1 MLGRFSRFIIGD
13 IADTSDVQAFHSAVF
28 IGYFLVIA
36 ICALTFFTFF
46 NIFINHHLPLAA
58 IDFTFA
64 TFSGYILWHLKR
76 YQDIKKAS
84 AMFIGMLFTILAL
97 FFLVSKEESAA
108 FVWIYCFTIAAFLI
122 YGKNIGLLLALV
134 FFGVVF
140 GYYYVMIGSKITEL
154 GFTNLL
160 ASTIVI
166 VLFLR
171 YYESSRS
178 EILAKLQATLGELK
192 DSHAELESKSVTDPL
207 TKVYNRAKAFELLA
221 TAQNNH
227 ERYHTPFSIIFLDI
241 DGFKAINDEFGHDA
255 GDDILVKYARLL
267 SDNARKTDA
276 VFRWGGE
283 EFMVLCPNTD
293 HTKAG
298 RLAENLR
305 TLFSLETL
313 ANQPLPSASYGV
325 AEHRPDEDIASLIK
339 RADMAMYDAKR
350 AGGDRVES

>member
-1 MLGRFSRFIIGD
+1 
-13 IADTSDVQAFHSAVF
+13 
-28 IGYFLVIA
+28 
-36 ICALTFFTFF
+36 
-46 NIFINHHLPLAA
+46 
-58 IDFTFA
+58 
-64 TFSGYILWHLKR
+64 
-76 YQDIKKAS
+76 
-84 AMFIGMLFTILAL
+84 
-97 FFLVSKEESAA
+97 
-108 FVWIYCFTIAAFLI
+108 
-122 YGKNIGLLLALV
+122 
-134 FFGVVF
+134 
-140 GYYYVMIGSKITEL
+140 MIGSKITEL

-221 TAQNNH
+221 IAQNNH

-293 HTKAG
+293 HTKAC

-350 AGGDRVES
+350 AGGDRVEP